1 MCSFW
6 PRVAKVPVDKL
17 LTSVS
22 ELANVA
28 NVRGEQVLSIAS
40 KSFTNDNLIKLG
52 KRVPA
57 LLKQADVDGIVASH
71 GPKTLE
77 ETAYF
82 LPESGVRT
90 SKPSVVVGSMRPG
103 TALSADGALNLF
115 DAVSAAASKN
125 AGGKDILVT
134 MNDKTNSRR
143 DVAKLVDININI
155 KTAASK
161 NQ

>member
-1 MCSFW
+1 
-6 PRVAKVPVDKL
+6 
-17 LTSVS
+17 
-22 ELANVA
+22 
-28 NVRGEQVLSIAS
+28 
-40 KSFTNDNLIKLG
+40 
-52 KRVPA
+52 
-57 LLKQADVDGIVASH
+57 
-71 GPKTLE
+71 
-77 ETAYF
+77 
-82 LPESGVRT
+82 
-90 SKPSVVVGSMRPG
+90 MRPG

-161 NQ
+161 NQWGRLGRLVEG